1 MTDKQTEQLNE
12 LGLHNEPEEIESSS
26 PITIGQGEENI
37 GFKEAVKIANPNGL
51 SIELYSSCLSVDQLA
66 NLLLQLNGQLIKPD
80 KKTNGGSY
88 LG

>member
-1 MTDKQTEQLNE
+1 MTDKTKQLNE
-12 LGLHNEPEEIESSS
+12 LGLHNEPEEIESLT
-26 PITIGQGEENI
+26 PITIGKGEEDIN
-37 GFKEAVKIANPNGL
+37 FREALKVSNPNGL